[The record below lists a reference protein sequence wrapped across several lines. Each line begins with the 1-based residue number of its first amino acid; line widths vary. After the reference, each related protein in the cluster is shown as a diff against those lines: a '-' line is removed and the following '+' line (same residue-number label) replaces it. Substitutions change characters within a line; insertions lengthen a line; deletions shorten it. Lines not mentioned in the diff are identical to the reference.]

1 MKIDVED
8 CESLFMEVNFKVD
21 KTNSKKGVIE
31 KTMLI
36 GCVYRHPR
44 WLTSKFTDKLCEKLS
59 TYTDKNIPIVTLGDT
74 NIDILAKSNRDKI
87 YVNMLSSIG
96 CQNIIDVPTCFTDTS
111 RSCLD
116 HIITNVDQDNIT
128 HGVLDYSPTNH
139 LPVYSILRDVTGGSP
154 NKHKGDDENIKWRC
168 IDDRKKEEFLSTL
181 TKKLSDIDL
190 TKHPETILSAL
201 TKKTQE
207 TIDTCFPLKSK
218 SNRAKKR
225 SLTPWYS
232 IEIFKAEKTQSKLFR
247 RFIKS
252 QKPEDHNAYRTFRKN
267 LSKKKYK
274 AKRSYFYNL
283 LKEAKNSEDRR
294 ATWDVINRAFG
305 KNKKKR
311 TYPEEVKTGDPSNP
325 TSKCP
330 HDIAKVLNN
339 HFTSIAENL
348 AKNLGPAKSSPMDYM
363 GNENSST
370 MYLKLI
376 EIHEILEEIAKI
388 IIKKSKGYD
397 HIAPKVVKWASD
409 LFAPIL
415 RTIFNKCIELG
426 YYPEGMKIGE
436 VAPIYKNKGN
446 QNDETNYRPITVL
459 SQFNQIFERILSKRY
474 LSFFER
480 FNIITKKQFGFLKK
494 HCTEH
499 AILDLKEYLM
509 DKLDKREITAVL
521 FLDLQKAFDTVSHDI
536 LLKKLFHYGV
546 RGKAYDLLKS
556 YLSGRMQR
564 TKVKHALSELAFV
577 LWGVPQGSVLGPLLF
592 LIFINDLPNVSDL
605 LNSWL
610 FADDTA
616 LALSST
622 NIQDLE
628 IIFNQEVNKVH
639 DWLLANRLSVH
650 YSDKTQYM
658 LIQEPN
664 RKDRKTSSMNF
675 KLHMGVHEIEKTD
688 NYTYLGI
695 ILDDKLNWNLQIN
708 KLCSK
713 LSNVCG
719 VLSKVRHYLDRSA
732 LMLIYNSLFDSRLR
746 YGVLGWGTASE
757 QNLSRLR
764 VLQNRAV
771 RFITFSSFRTSA
783 APLYTLLKVLPL
795 KEQFFLQK
803 SIFMHSLHIKSLPFT
818 LSFYCHLPDHK
829 YSTRYKTSNNYVLPC
844 PTTNRSQRSIKF
856 AGPKAWAEVPNKL
869 KELAFRKPFS
879 KQLKLHLLDTIFVDM
894 PAKRNSTRNNEIDL
908 FDLATLFETEDE
920 NIEFLGFDT
929 AAENDRNNL
938 TELEL
943 LFATPDNVED
953 EFYGF
958 SDNSRNSDLNFLFIN
973 ESNDSDFHGF

>member
-1 MKIDVED
+1 M
-8 CESLFMEVNFKVD
+8 
-21 KTNSKKGVIE
+21 
-31 KTMLI
+31 
-36 GCVYRHPR
+36 
-44 WLTSKFTDKLCEKLS
+44 
-59 TYTDKNIPIVTLGDT
+59 
-74 NIDILAKSNRDKI
+74 
-87 YVNMLSSIG
+87 
-96 CQNIIDVPTCFTDTS
+96 
-111 RSCLD
+111 
-116 HIITNVDQDNIT
+116 
-128 HGVLDYSPTNH
+128 
-139 LPVYSILRDVTGGSP
+139 
-154 NKHKGDDENIKWRC
+154 
-168 IDDRKKEEFLSTL
+168 
-181 TKKLSDIDL
+181 
-190 TKHPETILSAL
+190 
-201 TKKTQE
+201 
-207 TIDTCFPLKSK
+207 KSK